1 MLALTKTTNRIALCF
16 CLFFVFSASV
26 VAQTSPQAVS
36 APKSGSG
43 ISLAPARIEME
54 MRPGTEATV
63 VVDLDYHAAENSQP
77 VRIVASLNDWTLN
90 RNGEVEFQKANTL
103 PNSASGWLIYSPAET
118 TVTPGNVH
126 SIRVTISVPKDATP
140 GDHLSALIVEQRPDT
155 IKLIQNRR
163 QMVVRYRMAAV
174 FYIKVGQLTRRG
186 SLENLHAEASAD
198 SVRLIP
204 TLKNQGNSAIRP
216 VASAQITNAAG
227 QIVAESAENES
238 LPVLAGS
245 ELAKPLTIEKALA
258 PGVYN
263 IKYRVDFQDG
273 SRPTEGV
280 TDLVV
285 GNAAANAS
293 SARGDAKPAKP

>member
-1 MLALTKTTNRIALCF
+1 MLALTNTIDRIALCF
-16 CLFFVFSASV
+16 CLFVAFSGSAG
-26 VAQTSPQAVS
+26 AQTSPQAGQT
-36 APKSGSG
+36 GSG

-227 QIVAESAENES
+227 QIVAEAAENES

>member
-1 MLALTKTTNRIALCF
+1 
-16 CLFFVFSASV
+16 
-26 VAQTSPQAVS
+26 
-36 APKSGSG
+36 
-43 ISLAPARIEME
+43 
-54 MRPGTEATV
+54 
-63 VVDLDYHAAENSQP
+63 
-77 VRIVASLNDWTLN
+77 
-90 RNGEVEFQKANTL
+90 
-103 PNSASGWLIYSPAET
+103 
-118 TVTPGNVH
+118 
-126 SIRVTISVPKDATP
+126 
-140 GDHLSALIVEQRPDT
+140 
-155 IKLIQNRR
+155 
-163 QMVVRYRMAAV
+163 MVVRYRMAAV

-198 SVRLIP
+198 SVRLIA

-216 VASAQITNAAG
+216 LASAQITNAAG
-227 QIVAESAENES
+227 QIVAEATENES

-285 GNAAANAS
+285 GNAAANPS

>member
-16 CLFFVFSASV
+16 CLFVALSASV
-26 VAQTSPQAVS
+26 VAQTAPQAVS

-216 VASAQITNAAG
+216 LASAQITNAAG
-227 QIVAESAENES
+227 QIVAEATENES

-258 PGVYN
+258 PSVYN

-273 SRPTEGV
+273 SRPTEGL

-285 GNAAANAS
+285 GNAAAS
-293 SARGDAKPAKP
+293 VSYPRSDGKPAKP

>member
-1 MLALTKTTNRIALCF
+1 MLALTNITNRITLC
-16 CLFFVFSASV
+16 FFVFVVFCGSAG
-26 VAQTSPQAVS
+26 AQTLPQAEQT
-36 APKSGSG
+36 GSG

-54 MRPGTEATV
+54 MLPGAEATV
-63 VVDLDYHAAENSQP
+63 VVDLDYHAARENSQP

-90 RNGEVEFQKANTL
+90 RNGEVEFQKANTF

-118 TVTPGNVH
+118 TVIPGKIH
-126 SIRVTISVPKDATP
+126 SVRVTIFVPKDATP
-140 GDHLSALIVEQRPDT
+140 GDHLSALVVEQRPDT

-186 SLENLHAEASAD
+186 SLENLHAESSAD
-198 SVRLIP
+198 SVLLTP
-204 TLKNQGNSAIRP
+204 FLKNQGNSAIRP
-216 VASAQITNAAG
+216 VASAQITDASG
-227 QIVAESAENES
+227 KIVAESAEKES

-258 PGVYN
+258 PGAYTV
-263 IKYRVDFQDG
+263 KYRVDFQDG

-285 GNAAANAS
+285 GSAAANAS
-293 SARGDAKPAKP
+293 YARGETKPAKP

>member
-1 MLALTKTTNRIALCF
+1 MLALTNTINRSALCF
-16 CLFFVFSASV
+16 CLFVAFCGAAG
-26 VAQTSPQAVS
+26 AQTSPRADQT
-36 APKSGSG
+36 GSG

-54 MRPGTEATV
+54 MQPGTEATV
-63 VVDLDYHAAENSQP
+63 VVDLDYHAAGANSQP

-90 RNGEVEFQKANTL
+90 RTGEVEFQKANTL

-126 SIRVTISVPKDATP
+126 SIRVTISVPKDATS
-140 GDHLSALIVEQRPDT
+140 GDHLSALVVEQRPDT

-186 SLENLHAEASAD
+186 SLENLHAEVSAD

-227 QIVAESAENES
+227 QSVAGAAENGC
-238 LPVLAGS
+238 V
-245 ELAKPLTIEKALA
+245 
-258 PGVYN
+258 
-263 IKYRVDFQDG
+263 
-273 SRPTEGV
+273 
-280 TDLVV
+280 
-285 GNAAANAS
+285 
-293 SARGDAKPAKP
+293 